1 MRPMIPGQGTARLRQ
16 SAPILGI
23 LAVAAVPRLVDLSHL
38 PPAHYRDVAIT
49 ALDALRAAS
58 GHPCL
63 HYKFDEGLFA
73 NVMGLFFLVFGAGD
87 VTVRL
92 PGALAGIAGCY
103 GVARLGR
110 ALGVER
116 AGLFGAGLL
125 AVSLWHVVL
134 SRSGFRAVLLPTLL
148 AFALAALVEALRGA
162 GRGRFLLAGI
172 LFGLLVHVY
181 PSSRA
186 APLLLPPY
194 LLAEIGLSR
203 AAWRRAAP
211 GLLIFFA
218 AAFLVASPMLL
229 HYLHHPGDFNNPKRI
244 VSVFSPGLGP
254 GEASAHLQHNVA
266 ATLLMFHLR
275 GD

>member
-1 MRPMIPGQGTARLRQ
+1 
-16 SAPILGI
+16 
-23 LAVAAVPRLVDLSHL
+23 
-38 PPAHYRDVAIT
+38 YRDVAIT

-73 NVMGLFFLVFGAGD
+73 NVMGIFFRLFGAGD

-92 PGALAGIAGCY
+92 PGALAGIAGCW

-110 ALGVER
+110 ALGMER

-125 AVSLWHVVL
+125 AVSLWHIIL
-134 SRSGFRAVLLPTLL
+134 SRSGFRAILLPTLL
-148 AFALAALVEALRGA
+148 AFALAGLVEALRGG
-162 GRGRFLLAGI
+162 GRGRFLLAGV
-172 LFGLLVHVY
+172 LFGLLVHAY

-186 APLLLPPY
+186 APLLVPPY

-211 GLLIFFA
+211 GMAIFFA
-218 AAFLVASPMLL
+218 AALA
-229 HYLHHPGDFNNPKRI
+229 I
-244 VSVFSPGLGP
+244 
-254 GEASAHLQHNVA
+254 
-266 ATLLMFHLR
+266 
-275 GD
+275 